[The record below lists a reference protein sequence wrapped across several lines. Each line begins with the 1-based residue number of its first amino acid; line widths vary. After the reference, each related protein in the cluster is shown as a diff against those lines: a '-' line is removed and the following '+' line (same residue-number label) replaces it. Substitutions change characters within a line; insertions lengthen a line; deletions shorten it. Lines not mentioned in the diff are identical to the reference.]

1 MTNLIDTLKIDTPE
15 NVSFDYSVAG
25 IGSRFLA
32 AIVDTII
39 ILLLQVIVLG
49 TLLWVLL
56 QSGDLSL
63 TDPASGGGAELY
75 YWVLGIFILLN
86 FMFYWGY
93 YIFFE
98 ILWNGQTPG
107 KRLID
112 IRVIRVDGTPVAV
125 TEIIIRNLV
134 RTIDLLPMMYGVGV
148 VTMFISQNSRRLGDL
163 AAGTVVVHEKQAAQL
178 HEITSG
184 RQLRLSTVSPRN
196 SLPPEF
202 PIEGIKPEDINII
215 EEYLMRR
222 HQLANRQ
229 QLAHHILKSILE
241 HLNESSPSFNMND
254 NMNDADDALAAIY
267 KAWKQRNSKLD

>member
-148 VTMFISQNSRRLGDL
+148 VTMFISQMSFGNTASSARSCPPRKINSAPSL
-163 AAGTVVVHEKQAAQL
+163 AAG
-178 HEITSG
+178 
-184 RQLRLSTVSPRN
+184 
-196 SLPPEF
+196 
-202 PIEGIKPEDINII
+202 
-215 EEYLMRR
+215 
-222 HQLANRQ
+222 
-229 QLAHHILKSILE
+229 
-241 HLNESSPSFNMND
+241 
-254 NMNDADDALAAIY
+254 
-267 KAWKQRNSKLD
+267 